1 MWRLF
6 GTRQS
11 ADTLF
16 DAMSGESEQNR
27 MLAGIS
33 LVKGGQ
39 RSFDFIEQKVDA
51 GEATPL
57 VLRLLPD
64 IDPSAARDVL
74 NRIVDSQGGL
84 AETARQCIN
93 TLDRIEAF
101 DEEHRP
107 RPIHLSGFHQRGS
120 NRARFRPGPDDSRAG
135 RKHPRCRVGQERL
148 HPLRVFPV
156 GQGGAYRAG

>member
-101 DEEHRP
+101 DEE
-107 RPIHLSGFHQRGS
+107 
-120 NRARFRPGPDDSRAG
+120 
-135 RKHPRCRVGQERL
+135 
-148 HPLRVFPV
+148 
-156 GQGGAYRAG
+156 